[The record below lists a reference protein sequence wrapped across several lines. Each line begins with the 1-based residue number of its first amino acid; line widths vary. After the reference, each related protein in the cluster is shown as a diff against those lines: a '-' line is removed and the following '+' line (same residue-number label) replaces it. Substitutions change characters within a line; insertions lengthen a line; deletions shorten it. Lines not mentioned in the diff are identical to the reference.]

1 MKTSRETSARPRSFS
16 WHLCLLAMIA
26 VDALIIFDAF
36 SVAYLL
42 RFKYHLLA
50 LDHFEPAAVDEYFK
64 AMVVV
69 AYFWIL
75 LFYIF
80 GLYDLSRHRSTIDIF
95 HLVVK
100 AVTFGTL
107 IILSLTYFYRE
118 FSFSRLVCVYAWVL
132 SVVLFSLFRISV
144 QLVRTEYFRRGR
156 HHRNV
161 IIVGSR
167 TLARFLVDKIRK
179 QPELGY
185 RIVGIVDSAVPTGD
199 LSGGPFLGTT
209 SQLPHLLES
218 HDVDGVLIA
227 HPALGQFELLEI
239 IQACERHGTGIRM
252 VPPTFDLLV
261 NYRDFEE
268 VDGMPLVRVNEQ
280 EYRRVD
286 DQVKR
291 AMDLVFGCMLLV
303 ATLPL
308 WLILAILIKIEDG
321 GPVFF
326 RQSRVGQDGRL
337 FRMWKFRTMVVDA
350 ERQLSELVEVEA
362 LTEPVFKI
370 ESDPRVTRIGG
381 FLRRASLDELP
392 QLLNV
397 IVGEM
402 SLVGPRPEEERLVR
416 LYNVRERRRLKARP
430 GITGL
435 QQVTCRAHQS
445 LRERLKWDVL
455 YLRKRSVMLD
465 LWILVKTIGV
475 VISGKGAH

>member
-1 MKTSRETSARPRSFS
+1 MV
-16 WHLCLLAMIA
+16 A

-42 RFKYHLLA
+42 RFKFHFLA
-50 LDHFEPAAVDEYFK
+50 VDHFEPAAVDEYVK

-75 LFYIF
+75 LFYVF
-80 GLYDLSRHRSTIDIF
+80 GLYDLSRNRSSIDIF
-95 HLVVK
+95 HIVVK

-118 FSFSRLVCVYAWVL
+118 FSFSRLVCIYAWLL
-132 SVVLFSLFRISV
+132 SVVLFSAFRVSV
-144 QLVRTEYFRRGR
+144 QLVRSEWFRRGR
-156 HHRNV
+156 HPRNV
-161 IIVGSR
+161 MIVGSR
-167 TLARFLVDKIRK
+167 TLAHFLVDKIRK

-185 RIVGIVDSAVPTGD
+185 RIVGLVDSSAPTRHID
-199 LSGGPFLGTT
+199 DCPFLGTT
-209 SQLPHLLES
+209 EELSTLLDR
-218 HDVDGVLIA
+218 HAVDGVLIA

-239 IQACERHGTGIRM
+239 IQICEQHGTGIRM
-252 VPPTFDLLV
+252 VPATFDLLV

-280 EYRRVD
+280 EFRRLD
-286 DQVKR
+286 EHVKR
-291 AMDLVFGCMLLV
+291 GMDLVLGLLFLV
-303 ATLPL
+303 ASLPI
-308 WLILAILIKIEDG
+308 WAILATLIKLEDG

-326 RQSRVGQDGRL
+326 RQARVGKDGRP
-337 FRMWKFRTMVVDA
+337 FRMWKLRTMVVNA
-350 ERQLSELVEVEA
+350 EELLPDLVEVGKLE
-362 LTEPVFKI
+362 EPVFKI
-370 ESDPRVTRIGG
+370 DADPRVTRIGT
-381 FLRRASLDELP
+381 FLRRSSLDELP

-397 IVGEM
+397 LVGEM

-416 LYNVRERRRLKARP
+416 LYNVWERRRLKARP

-435 QQVTCRAHQS
+435 QQVTCRAHHS

-455 YLRKRSVMLD
+455 YLRKRSVLLD
-465 LWILVKTIGV
+465 IWIIIKTVGV